1 MANDGRQRPFTGPF
15 FRGPILRGT
24 FEGSLRFFEYSLV
37 SNQGASGAARNPSPI
52 LFEKSAKEGGD
63 LRRKSFHGSFYRR
76 GRSDTPSRV
85 GGRVD
90 TEALVS
96 YRRGQ
101 VLIVGRLEIV
111 IRQALCELGGAIL

>member
-1 MANDGRQRPFTGPF
+1 MFTGLF

-85 GGRVD
+85 GEGL
-90 TEALVS
+90 TPKPLSLTAEAKS
-96 YRRGQ
+96 SSS
-101 VLIVGRLEIV
+101 EDSKS
-111 IRQALCELGGAIL
+111 